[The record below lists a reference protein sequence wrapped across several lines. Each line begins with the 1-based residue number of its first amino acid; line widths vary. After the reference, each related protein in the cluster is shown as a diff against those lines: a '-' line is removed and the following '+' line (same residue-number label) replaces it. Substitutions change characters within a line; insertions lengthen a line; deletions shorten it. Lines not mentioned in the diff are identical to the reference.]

1 MLTIA
6 LEEKKKIKNIL
17 ETSKHNREFRKENPE
32 YFDPSG
38 FIVAVGVQGSGK
50 TLVAVNYVY
59 KLMLYYPKAI
69 LVTNIDLTAYPIDN
83 KRVYRFTNPMDL
95 TKYKNGIK
103 GVIFLID
110 EIHLY
115 FGSQKG
121 NNNINPEVVQ
131 EICQQRKQRIHVVG
145 TTQFYAQLN
154 INLRRHF
161 DTVLLCESKFFGFKQ
176 KINIIDR
183 DSINGKDSSGQIL
196 EGSVKDTISYWRA
209 PYMFNRY
216 DTYAV
221 IENKNLQVGLERE
234 VNNYDNTDT
243 RLSNSIKLLGS
254 AINNNTTNR
263 NSILDRGK
271 NN

>member
-6 LEEKKKIKNIL
+6 LEEKKKLKNIID
-17 ETSKHNREFRKENPE
+17 TTKHNKEFYKNNPD
-32 YFDPSG
+32 YFNPSG

-59 KLMLYYPKAI
+59 KLLTYYPKCL
-69 LVTNIDLTAYPIDN
+69 LVTNIDLTAYPIDD
-83 KRVYRFTNPMDL
+83 KRVFRFTGPLDL
-95 TKYKNGIK
+95 TKYKNGVK

-196 EGSVKDTISYWRA
+196 EGTVKDTITYWRA

-221 IENKNLQVGLERE
+221 IENKNLNVGLERE
-234 VNNYDNTDT
+234 VNNYDNTDIK
-243 RLSNSIKLLGS
+243 LSNNIRLLS
-254 AINNNTTNR
+254 NAISSSSTNS
-263 NSILDRGK
+263 NSVLVSRK

>member
-6 LEEKKKIKNIL
+6 LEEKKRLKNIL
-17 ETSKHNREFRKENPE
+17 DTSKHNREFYKENPD
-32 YFDPSG
+32 YFNPSG
-38 FIVAVGVQGSGK
+38 FIVAVGIQGSGK

-59 KLMLYYPKAI
+59 KLMMYYPKCLLI
-69 LVTNIDLTAYPIDN
+69 TNIDLAAYPVDN
-83 KRVYRFTNPMDL
+83 KRVFRFENPLDL
-95 TKYKNGIK
+95 TKYKNGTK

-183 DSINGKDSSGQIL
+183 NSINGKDSSQQIL
-196 EGSVKDTISYWRA
+196 EGTVKDTITYWRA
-209 PYMFNRY
+209 PYMFKRY

-221 IENKNLQVGLERE
+221 IENKNLNVGLERE
-234 VNNYDNTDT
+234 ANTYDNTDI
-243 RLSNSIKLLGS
+243 RLSNNIKLLGD
-254 AINNNTTNR
+254 AISCRSTNSNN
-263 NSILDRGK
+263 ILASGK